1 MQSLEI
7 RAQKGKEI
15 ADVFGSINRLDET
28 TYKVKSQ
35 RLDMYYEVLST
46 ERGWSCQCADH
57 QFRGVKCKHIWAV
70 EFSFAIRRL
79 VQKEVVIEPVN
90 ISNCPKCKSENV
102 KKAGIR
108 KNKYGN
114 IQKFQCKDC
123 SYWFTVNLG
132 FEHMKHSPQ
141 AISSAMQLYF
151 SGESLRHTQDFL
163 ALQGVKISYVGIY
176 KWINKYISLMQKY
189 LNKIQPQ
196 VGNAWRTDEVYVKVR
211 GNPKYLFAMMDDET
225 RFWIAQEVA
234 DHKGTS
240 DVKPM
245 FREAQRIAGKNPTS
259 IISDGASN
267 FAEATTNVFY
277 NRNLTRDEQVK
288 HIRDITFD
296 GERHNNKQ
304 ERFNGEFRDR
314 EKVIRGVK
322 KADSPI
328 FQGAQIY
335 HNFIKPHMALKDEMT
350 PAEAAGIKVQ
360 GDNRWITL
368 IQNAQLTTVNTN
380 KIGSELTR
388 S

>member
-15 ADVFGSINRLDET
+15 ADVFGTINRLDEH

-35 RLDMYYEVLST
+35 RLDMYYEVLQT
-46 ERGWSCQCADH
+46 ERGWTCQCAD
-57 QFRGVKCKHIWAV
+57 QRFRGVKCKHIWAV

-79 VQKEVVIEPVN
+79 VKKEVVIEPVN
-90 ISNCPKCKSENV
+90 ISNCPKCKSDKI

-132 FEHMKHSPQ
+132 FEGMKHNPQ

-176 KWINKYISLMQKY
+176 KWIRKYVSLMQNY
-189 LNKIQPQ
+189 LDKLQPQ
-196 VGNAWRTDEVYVKVR
+196 VGNAWRTDEVYVKIR

-225 RFWIAQEVA
+225 RFWISQQVA
-234 DHKGTS
+234 DRKGTD

-245 FREAQRIAGKNPTS
+245 FREAQRIAGKNPTA
-259 IISDGASN
+259 IISDGANN
-267 FAEATTNVFY
+267 FAEATVNVFY
-277 NRNLTRDEQVK
+277 NRNLPRNEQVK

-314 EKVIRGVK
+314 EKVVRGVK

-335 HNFIKPHMALKDEMT
+335 HNYIRPHMALEGKT
-350 PAEAAGIKVQ
+350 PADLAGIKVQ
-360 GDNRWITL
+360 GENKWLTL
-368 IQNAQLTTVNTN
+368 IQNASQLQSV
-380 KIGSELTR
+380 SR
-388 S
+388 SIRP